1 MVFPIQKPAF
11 MRHIY
16 RLMLA
21 AFVSALT
28 ACAVTP
34 AQAANPA
41 PAATQQPSLNAPLTR
56 DEAQRLLSVL
66 NNPQERD
73 KFARTLSLMARA
85 APPPS
90 TSASSSTTPT
100 VDTSLLPDLHSGFN
114 SLRNQVWRDIGHFFS
129 LFDDV
134 RYVGLEAHK
143 QFSSPSVR
151 AAIVNTLTKT
161 TLIFI
166 IGLAL
171 EYGISV
177 LLRRPVKYLT
187 SQAFRR
193 DNLKRQN
200 TSSDLA
206 ATATGEDNE
215 KTEELRAA
223 DQRRQ
228 AETLRF
234 LARIP
239 YACGFFALKVAP
251 IAVFY
256 LLSLSAFVLIPWN
269 QTGGDVLMSIVN
281 VYAVARCLYLCV
293 ETVLAPQASTIRLL
307 PVMDTTAR
315 LLIRWWKY
323 LIIPPAV
330 IVVLTCLGDNRF
342 IILPRGADAL
352 IRIIVF
358 IEHLLIAVFIWRVR
372 HIVSRFLTPHRNAT
386 HTVSFWSVLG
396 AIARLWWIPAI
407 LLDVSLWTVWAA
419 QLPGGY
425 HWIIRATLA
434 TIATLVLF
442 RIVAIMVYGAQNTL
456 FRLKPSLVQR
466 FPDLQK
472 RADRYYPMTR
482 RLLTA
487 ILIAITT
494 VTIAN
499 IWGLPSYGFFL
510 HNPLGNHIFVT
521 LLILLTAAIS
531 AVVIWEG
538 INLFLLQQL
547 AHFEQNGMLSRATR
561 LKTVLPII
569 RTVMLALIIII
580 VTVTT
585 LSQMGI
591 NVTPLLTGAG
601 ILGAAIAFGSQ
612 SLVKD
617 FITGFFMLVEDAIQV
632 GDWVTTSGV
641 SGTVE
646 NLSIRTVRIR
656 DSNGDL
662 HIIPFSSVSSITNT
676 ARGYNKIVIKQQL
689 ALSENFDRV
698 VALMADV
705 VAEMRQDDTFG
716 PMILSDY
723 TDLGVDDSGGSGAVL
738 VGSIL
743 TQPMMKWKVKREFN
757 RRVSNRFA
765 AEGVKFYTSTSY
777 ITTPPNAPFHAVQ
790 EGAHPPLEQ
799 TATHPPQS

>member
-16 RLMLA
+16 RLMLIA
-21 AFVSALT
+21 LVSALT
-28 ACAVTP
+28 AIGLSA
-34 AQAANPA
+34 AQAASPT
-41 PAATQQPSLNAPLTR
+41 PAAAQPTLNTPLSR

-73 KFARTLSLMARA
+73 QFARTLSLMARA
-85 APPPS
+85 APPAS
-90 TSASSSTTPT
+90 TSASSPSSTPT
-100 VDTSLLPDLHSGFN
+100 LDKSLLPDLHSGFN

-129 LFDDV
+129 LFNDV
-134 RYVGLEAHK
+134 RYVGIEAHK
-143 QFSSPSVR
+143 QLSSPSAR
-151 AAIVNTLTKT
+151 AAIISTLTKT
-161 TLIFI
+161 ALIFI

-171 EYGISV
+171 EYGASV
-177 LLRRPVKYLT
+177 LLRRPVHYLT

-193 DNLKRQN
+193 DTLKRSD
-200 TSSDLA
+200 TSPDLSGS
-206 ATATGEDNE
+206 TTGEDNE

-228 AETLRF
+228 AETVRF

-239 YACGFFALKVAP
+239 YACGFFGLKIAP

-256 LLSLSAFVLIPWN
+256 LLSLGAFLLIPWD
-269 QTGGDVLMSIVN
+269 QTGGDVFMNIVN
-281 VYAVARCLYLCV
+281 IYAVTRCLYLCG
-293 ETVLAPQASTIRLL
+293 ETILAPHASTIRLL

-315 LLIRWWKY
+315 LLTRWWKY
-323 LIIPPAV
+323 LIIPLAL

-372 HIVSRFLTPHRNAT
+372 HIVSRFLTPNRTTA

-396 AIARLWWIPAI
+396 AIARLWWIPAL

-487 ILIAITT
+487 ILIAITA

-531 AVVIWEG
+531 AVLIWEG

-601 ILGAAIAFGSQ
+601 IMGAAIAFGSQ

-662 HIIPFSSVSSITNT
+662 HIIPFSSVNSITNT

-689 ALSENFDRV
+689 ALSEDFARV
-698 VALMADV
+698 VALMSDV
-705 VAEMRQDDTFG
+705 VTEMRQDDTFG

-723 TDLGVDDSGGSGAVL
+723 TDLGVDDSGGSGAIL

-757 RRVSNRFA
+757 RRISNRFA
-765 AEGVKFYTSTSY
+765 SEGINFYTSTSY
-777 ITTPPNAPFHAVQ
+777 ITTPPNAPFHTVQ
-790 EGAHPPLEQ
+790 DGVQPRIEPSSQ
-799 TATHPPQS
+799 QSSQS